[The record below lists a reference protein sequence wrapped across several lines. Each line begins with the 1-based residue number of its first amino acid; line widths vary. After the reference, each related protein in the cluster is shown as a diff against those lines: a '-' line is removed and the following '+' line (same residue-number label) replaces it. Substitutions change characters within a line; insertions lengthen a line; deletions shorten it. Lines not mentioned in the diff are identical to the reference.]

1 MTPDLPCACS
11 LASASHSPFRPWRD
25 LDWDTTDGRYADVE
39 ISQCITCDQLWLR
52 YFVEYEAFTRSGRW
66 ARGRID
72 LETAL
77 RIQPDEAVDF
87 LNALPSYLYGGSF
100 FGGVAGERSGPM
112 PWGI

>member
-1 MTPDLPCACS
+1 MAPEFPCACS
-11 LASASHSPFRPWRD
+11 SANGLNTQFVPWRD
-25 LDWDTTDGRYADVE
+25 LDWDTTDGRYGDVE
-39 ISQCITCDQLWLR
+39 IRECVTCKQLWLR
-52 YFVEYEAFTRSGRW
+52 YLVEYEGFTGSGRW

-87 LNALPSYLYGGSF
+87 LNALPNYLYGGSF
-100 FGGVAGERSGPM
+100 FGGVARERSGPM